1 MSESN
6 GPPLVPRIILGSR
19 SPRRLE
25 LLSQIFPAEEIEIF
39 PPLVEEEAGF
49 GDLTTLLEIKS
60 RLLTIAAHKWDDVCG
75 QVSQRAGSPPPILTA
90 DTVVVANGP
99 TSEPVALEK
108 PPDEDDYAATIR
120 RWFRDYYAGKPHVVM
135 TAFVLG
141 FPESRRVGRV
151 VSTEVTFR
159 DDVDRWLDW
168 YIATGEPRGKAGGY
182 ALQDRGSIFVTRVE
196 GSYSN
201 VVGLPLEE
209 LMQALNELEVS
220 LGNGFDERAD

>member
-1 MSESN
+1 MT
-6 GPPLVPRIILGSR
+6 RIILGSR
-19 SPRRLE
+19 SPRRFE
-25 LLSQIFPAEEIEIF
+25 LLSQIFPAEEIEIL

-49 GDLTTLLEIKS
+49 GGLATIVDIKS
-60 RLLTIAAHKWDDVCG
+60 RLLTIATHKWDDVHG
-75 QVSQRAGSPPPILTA
+75 QLTQRDGPLPLILTA
-90 DTVVVANGP
+90 DTVVVASGP
-99 TSEPVALEK
+99 MGEPVALEK
-108 PPDEDDYAATIR
+108 PPDGNEFAPTVR
-120 RWFRDYYAGKPHVVM
+120 CWFREYYAGKPHIVL

-159 DDVDRWLDW
+159 DDVDRWLEW

-182 ALQDRGSIFVTRVE
+182 AIQERGSIFVTRME

-209 LMQALNELEVS
+209 LMQALSELGVK
-220 LGNGFDERAD
+220 FT